1 MPQLKDRQRNAI
13 QALTDRKLEALAMLC
28 LGRTSRSR
36 YAGIDGTRSNM
47 GGAANRM
54 LDELQSAHLVNR
66 DGITW
71 AGVEGVLLNIG
82 RVPVQWRE
90 EVKAAALKLQ
100 PELAAKTDQAEAEL
114 ERQRQEREERAQ
126 RREAERQETIP
137 VKLRELAARHGL
149 VISDDSGREEPF
161 NGQMVS
167 LWDAIV
173 NADQGL

>member
-1 MPQLKDRQRNAI
+1 MPEMLDRQRNAI
-13 QALTDRKLEALAMLC
+13 QALTDRKLEALAMAC
-28 LGRTSRSR
+28 LGRSPRFR
-36 YAGIDGTRSNM
+36 YNRQDGARSNM

-54 LDELQSAHLVNR
+54 VDELQSVRLLSR

-71 AGVEGVLLNIG
+71 AGVEGVLLNIA
-82 RVPVQWRE
+82 RVPAQWRE
-90 EVKAAALKLQ
+90 EVKAAALKLK
-100 PELAAKTDQAEAEL
+100 PDLVAKADQAEAEL
-114 ERQRQEREERAQ
+114 ARQRQEREERAQ

-161 NGQMVS
+161 GGQMVS
-167 LWDAIV
+167 FWDAIV